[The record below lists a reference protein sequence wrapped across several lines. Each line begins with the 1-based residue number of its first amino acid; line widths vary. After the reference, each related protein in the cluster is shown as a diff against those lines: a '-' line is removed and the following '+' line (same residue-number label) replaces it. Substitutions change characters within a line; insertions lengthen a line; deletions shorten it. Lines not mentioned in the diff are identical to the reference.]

1 MNKAEERR
9 LIKKCIR
16 QDRLAQRMLYEQYK
30 NAMFSTAYRI
40 TSDYDLSHDV
50 MQEGFIKVFKN
61 LEKFRGT
68 GTLGSWIKT
77 IIVRAAIRAV
87 QGLHLHVEIEE
98 RTMDAEVRFDDN
110 LTGQLLDELLLGLP
124 DKCRVVFQLI
134 EVEGYAHK
142 EVAELLGITTGTS
155 KSQLHY
161 AKRLLKEK
169 LQNRGYEH
177 RKKG

>member
-1 MNKAEERR
+1 MMGVCLRYMKSQEDAE
-9 LIKKCIR
+9 
-16 QDRLAQRMLYEQYK
+16 
-30 NAMFSTAYRI
+30 
-40 TSDYDLSHDV
+40 DV
-50 MQEGFIKVFKN
+50 LLEGFYKVFKN

-110 LTGQLLDELLLGLP
+110 LTGQLLDELLLNLP

>member
-1 MNKAEERR
+1 
-9 LIKKCIR
+9 
-16 QDRLAQRMLYEQYK
+16 MLYEQYK

-40 TSDYDLSHDV
+40 TSDYDLAHDV
-50 MQEGFIKVFKN
+50 MQEAFIKVFKS
-61 LEKFRGT
+61 LEAFKGV

-77 IIVRAAIRAV
+77 IVVRSAIRTV

-98 RTMDAEVRFDDN
+98 QTLGSQVSFDDN
-110 LTGQLLDELLLGLP
+110 LTGQLLDELMLDLP

-142 EVAELLGITTGTS
+142 EVAELIGVTTGTT

-161 AKRLLKEK
+161 AKKLLKEK
-169 LQNRGYEH
+169 LQKRGYEH